1 MPLQYRFFKIPVR
14 DPEPWEA
21 ELNRFLGSVRVAH
34 VERGFIELGD
44 NSFWTLAV
52 EYMPKEPGGAAGQ
65 NAGKKPKVDYKAL
78 LSPEDFTVFARL
90 REWRKTAAAEEG
102 APVYAVFTNDQL
114 AKIAQKRVRTPADLL
129 AIDGVGEAR
138 ATKHGEAVFRIVA
151 EAATGAPDEA
161 AE

>member
-1 MPLQYRFFKIPVR
+1 MPLQYRFFRIPVR
-14 DPEPWEA
+14 DAEPWET
-21 ELNRFLGSVRVAH
+21 ELNQFLASVRVAR
-34 VERGFIELGD
+34 VQQGFVDDGA
-44 NSFWTLAV
+44 NSFWTLTV
-52 EYMPKEPGGAAGQ
+52 EYMPKGPGDTDGQ
-65 NAGKKPKVDYKAL
+65 NARKKPRVDYKAL
-78 LSPEDFTVFARL
+78 LSPEDFAVFARL

-114 AKIAQKRVRTPADLL
+114 AKIAQKRVRTQADLL

-138 ATKHGEAVFRIVA
+138 AGKHGEAVFRIVA